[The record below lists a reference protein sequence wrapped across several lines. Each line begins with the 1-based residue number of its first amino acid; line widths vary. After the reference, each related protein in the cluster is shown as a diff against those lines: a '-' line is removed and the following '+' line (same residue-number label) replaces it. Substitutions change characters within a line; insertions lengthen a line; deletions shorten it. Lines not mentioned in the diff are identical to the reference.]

1 MGLIGLVHASS
12 FHAVEGFRYRSICEA
27 YYFQRDRSFAALRM
41 TNVEDDKRGEDDW
54 VRGDEQRG
62 ED

>member
-1 MGLIGLVHASS
+1 MGFTLG
-12 FHAVEGFRYRSICEA
+12 EA
-27 YYFQRDRSFAALRM
+27 YYLQRDRSFAALRM